1 MALRSVS
8 GKIIASSV
16 VAALTVG
23 GTYAF
28 FVHRRIKATDPKKI
42 TTSTNIP
49 ESLQKSRAVTEIVNA
64 KKHPQMEDSR
74 FITIEIPPEHQ
85 DATDEVLLA
94 RFAKGFFGG
103 LVIAPERIFLWTFR
117 PRFLNF
123 SKIKT
128 SESTPQIWEVSQLS
142 DNQLPPLYSEL
153 FGVFQVIDAQIDPK
167 SHLKDQQGRTE
178 SYIDF
183 GFCSDLS
190 RFAGVHRFS
199 VVRSNG
205 ESPSQQAVQIHLQ
218 SMTCNPMVNK
228 PLAMQSMFKF
238 HLAYAELLFREGVSQ
253 VTAPF
258 REV

>member
-1 MALRSVS
+1 M
-8 GKIIASSV
+8 
-16 VAALTVG
+16 
-23 GTYAF
+23 
-28 FVHRRIKATDPKKI
+28 
-42 TTSTNIP
+42 
-49 ESLQKSRAVTEIVNA
+49 
-64 KKHPQMEDSR
+64 
-74 FITIEIPPEHQ
+74 
-85 DATDEVLLA
+85 
-94 RFAKGFFGG
+94 
-103 LVIAPERIFLWTFR
+103 
-117 PRFLNF
+117 
-123 SKIKT
+123 
-128 SESTPQIWEVSQLS
+128 S

-183 GFCSDLS
+183 GFCSDQS

-258 REV
+258 REA